1 MHKFKL
7 NYFPRGFNNTYINSE
22 FSVHFSQNVEL
33 FQKIQDRIF
42 AMHACMLCYLLSIV
56 ADAGESD
63 VYLILLENME

>member
-7 NYFPRGFNNTYINSE
+7 NYFPRGFNNTYINCE
-22 FSVHFSQNVEL
+22 FSQNVEL

-63 VYLILLENME
+63 VYLTLLENME